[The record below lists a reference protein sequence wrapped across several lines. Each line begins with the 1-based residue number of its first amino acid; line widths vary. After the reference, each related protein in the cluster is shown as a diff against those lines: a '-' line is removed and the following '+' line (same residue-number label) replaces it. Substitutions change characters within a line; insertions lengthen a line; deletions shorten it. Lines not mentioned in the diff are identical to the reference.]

1 MKLMLYPARQ
11 AKMFHFIKDKKLAE
25 AIGNGIGTYLA
36 GL

>member
-11 AKMFHFIKDKKLAE
+11 AKMFHFMKDKKFAE
-25 AIGNGIGTYLA
+25 AIGTGTYLA